1 MQENEKY
8 LQLKRHK
15 SIATGLFILM
25 AVIFLLCIY
34 LQKNIAGSWLGY
46 VKAFAEAAMVGA
58 LADWFAV
65 TALFHHPMGLPIPHT
80 NLIENSKKRIGDNLG
95 NFVVDNFLTAKNIR
109 PYINKIKL
117 ASFVGGWLQKEHNKN
132 LIIKE
137 GCFLL
142 ADIVNKLEDDK
153 MATFLAEKGAE
164 MMKSIPLAR
173 LSANALQYLY
183 DNNEQEKLITLLAE
197 KIKGFIAENEE
208 LVKEK
213 VHEESYFFIPGFVDR
228 KLAEKITKG
237 LVRYFDDIEQ
247 DKQHRVRE
255 EINAQIKIFI
265 HDLNNGEQWQ
275 QKLQGIVEEFISTN
289 KLKEYAVAAW
299 QNIKRSLLQELQTD
313 DSSLKKYLSKSL
325 QNLSESL
332 SADEALQQ
340 KIDGWLR
347 HTAYRFILKN
357 SKEAGTLISN
367 TIGNWQGRELSQKL
381 ELEVG
386 KDLQFIRINGTL
398 VGGLVGLLLYIITKL
413 FG

>member
-46 VKAFAEAAMVGA
+46 IKAFAEAAMVGA

-65 TALFHHPMGLPIPHT
+65 TALFHHPLGLPIPHT

-117 ASFVGGWLQKEHNKN
+117 AAFVGGWLQKETNKS

-142 ADIVNKLEDDK
+142 ADIINKLEDDK
-153 MATFLAEKGAE
+153 MAAFLAGKGAE
-164 MMKSIPLAR
+164 MIKSIPLAK

-183 DNNEQEKLITLLAE
+183 DNNEQEKLITTLAE
-197 KIKGFIAENEE
+197 KIKEFIAENEE

-213 VHEESYFFIPGFVDR
+213 VHQESYFFIPGFVDR

-247 DKQHRVRE
+247 DKKHRVRE

-265 HDLNNGEQWQ
+265 HDLNSGEQWQ
-275 QKLQGIVEEFISTN
+275 QKLQGIVEEFISAD

-299 QNIKRSLLQELQTD
+299 QNIKRSLL
-313 DSSLKKYLSKSL
+313 
-325 QNLSESL
+325 
-332 SADEALQQ
+332 
-340 KIDGWLR
+340 
-347 HTAYRFILKN
+347 
-357 SKEAGTLISN
+357 
-367 TIGNWQGRELSQKL
+367 RELHTM
-381 ELEVG
+381 
-386 KDLQFIRINGTL
+386 DLP
-398 VGGLVGLLLYIITKL
+398 
-413 FG
+413 